1 MEIRWLEDFIALAR
15 TQHFSR
21 AADEQNVTQPTFSRR
36 IKMLEEEM
44 GITLIDR
51 NTLPL
56 SLTPAGQDFLQ
67 SARQIS
73 QILKETKG
81 RCQDIHSQEQ
91 NRLSFATSQ
100 TLYLNFYKSW
110 LKPFC
115 DDAGIDIELNL
126 NSTAWNSTQF
136 SNALLQ
142 NQCDLMLRYWHP
154 TIEPF
159 TTKEES
165 GYRYMTVAHEVLIPC
180 SAALDSQ
187 KTKYALPGNAG
198 ASIPYIDY
206 HEDSL
211 LRPVIQSF
219 LQDKQPTAHLQTVNR
234 NFHSVSVK
242 AMVKE
247 GFGVGWLPSRLVDEN
262 LKYGKIQRA
271 GSGDWNIP
279 VEVRLYCLES
289 NPNPN
294 INRFWEALTQFL
306 STQNTPISDLSSK
319 KL

>member
-1 MEIRWLEDFIALAR
+1 M
-15 TQHFSR
+15 
-21 AADEQNVTQPTFSRR
+21 
-36 IKMLEEEM
+36 
-44 GITLIDR
+44 
-51 NTLPL
+51 PL

-73 QILKETKG
+73 QILKATKD
-81 RCQDIHSQEQ
+81 RCNDIHSQAQ

-126 NSTAWNSTQF
+126 NSTAWNSAQF
-136 SNALLQ
+136 NQALAQ

-154 TIEPF
+154 SIEPAAS
-159 TTKEES
+159 KELD
-165 GYRYMTVAHEVLIPC
+165 GQRHMTVAHEVLLPC
-180 SAALDSQ
+180 SAVLES
-187 KTKYALPGNAG
+187 KKPKYSLPGG
-198 ASIPYIDY
+198 SKTPIPYIDY
-206 HEDSL
+206 HEDSM

-219 LQDKQPTAHLQTVNR
+219 LQEKLPTPHLQTVNR

-242 AMVKE
+242 AMIKE
-247 GFGVGWLPSRLVDEN
+247 GFGIGWLPSRLVNDN

-271 GSGDWNIP
+271 GDGEWNIP
-279 VEVRLYCLES
+279 VEVRLYCLEN

-294 INRFWEALTQFL
+294 LDRFWTSLTRFL
-306 STQNTPISDLSSK
+306 NSEKSPNITDLSSK
-319 KL
+319 KRQ

>member
-44 GITLIDR
+44 GVTLIDR

-56 SLTPAGQDFLQ
+56 SLTPAGKDFLQ
-67 SARQIS
+67 SARQIT
-73 QILKETKG
+73 QILKETKT
-81 RCQDIHSQEQ
+81 RCNDIHSQEQ

-100 TLYLNFYKSW
+100 TLYLNFYKAW

-136 SNALLQ
+136 INALMQ
-142 NQCDLMLRYWHP
+142 NQCDLMLCYWHP
-154 TIEPF
+154 AIEPIA
-159 TTKEES
+159 TKGDNS
-165 GYRYMTVAHEVLIPC
+165 HRYITVAHEKLIPC
-180 SAALDSQ
+180 SATIDPKVA
-187 KTKYALPGNAG
+187 KYNLPG
-198 ASIPYIDY
+198 SSRKPIPYIDY

-219 LQDKQPTAHLQTVNR
+219 LQEKQPTAHLQTVNR

-242 AMVKE
+242 AMIKE
-247 GFGVGWLPSRLVDEN
+247 GFGVGWLPSRLVDDS
-262 LKYGKIQRA
+262 LKYGKMERA
-271 GSGDWNIP
+271 GSNEWDIP
-279 VEVRLYCLES
+279 VEVRLYCLEN

-294 INRFWEALTQFL
+294 LDRFWGALIEFL
-306 STQNTPISDLSSK
+306 NQQQASK
-319 KL
+319 KIAPVN